1 MKTVIISLENVKCD
15 VKSIEGALYENVN
28 MIATSIVNGT
38 EHIMDDDQI
47 SFEKDGDMYSLPK
60 TSILYVKQSGHTFKD
75 FKIEH

>member
-1 MKTVIISLENVKCD
+1 MSLENVKCD

-38 EHIMDDDQI
+38 EHIMDDDLT
-47 SFEKDGDMYSLPK
+47 SFEKDGDMYSFPK

-75 FKIEH
+75 FKFEH